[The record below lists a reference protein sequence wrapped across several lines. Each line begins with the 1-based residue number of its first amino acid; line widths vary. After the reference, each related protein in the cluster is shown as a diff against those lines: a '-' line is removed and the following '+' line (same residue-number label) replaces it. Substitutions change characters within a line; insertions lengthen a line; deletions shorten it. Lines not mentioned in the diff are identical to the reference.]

1 DADFY
6 ELEVQALDGGGLF
19 DTAEVYISVTDVNDN
34 APHIAVRSSLSE
46 ISEDAPSG
54 TVVALLHVQDRDSGA
69 NGQVRCSLET
79 GVPFRLRSSRRNYYS
94 VETSRELDREKVS
107 EYNVTVRAADGGSP
121 ALWSSAVLA
130 LRVLDV

>member
-1 DADFY
+1 EGDSY
-6 ELEVQALDGGGLF
+6 ELEVQAEEGGGLF
-19 DTAEVYISVTDVNDN
+19 DTATVTITVTDVNDN
-34 APHIAVRSSLSE
+34 APELTVSSALKE

-69 NGQVRCSLET
+69 NGEVRCSLDG
-79 GVPFRLRSSRRNYYS
+79 GVPFRLRSSQGSYYS
-94 VETSRELDREKVS
+94 VVTARELDREEVS